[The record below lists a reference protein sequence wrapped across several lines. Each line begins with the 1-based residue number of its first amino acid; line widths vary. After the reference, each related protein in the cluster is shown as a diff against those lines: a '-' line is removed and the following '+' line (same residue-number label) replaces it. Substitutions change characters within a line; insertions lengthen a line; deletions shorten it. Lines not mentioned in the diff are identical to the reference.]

1 LKHSR
6 VTLALVALAVAL
18 ALPPRPL
25 AADEAAEADEKVL
38 KDAGVGTDGP
48 ALLDFFRRRT
58 LSDVDRKRI
67 GGLIGQLGS
76 NSFED
81 REQASRSL
89 RARGT
94 PAVPFLRRALGEADL
109 EVARRARLCLEEIEN
124 GPGPALAAAAA
135 RTLARRQPPGTVPTL
150 LAYLPHAD
158 DETVE
163 EAVLG
168 ALLATSPEG
177 KPDRGLAA
185 ALEDPFPLRR
195 EAAAHVLGR
204 KGDTAQR
211 AAVRQ
216 LLADKEVRVRFRAA
230 QALLVAGRDRAAV
243 PALINLL
250 ADAPPA
256 LAWQAE
262 ETLHLLAGAQ
272 APDVSAGDRDEA
284 GRRKCRDAWMAW
296 WTEHGAGADL
306 ARLTEAGRLLGLTLG
321 IEYNTGRVWECGMD
335 GKLRWEITG
344 LAGPMEAQVLPGGR
358 VLIAEANNNKVSERH
373 VKGKVLWE
381 KHVPGGP
388 TGCQR
393 LPNGNTF
400 VSTYTSVMEF
410 DRAGKQV
417 YSFNLPGSNAIRKQP
432 NGHILYARDGEIVEV
447 DTAGKQVRVVPLPRQ
462 TMYVG
467 VQGLPGDRFLVANS
481 STGQVLEVDQT
492 GKVLREDRV
501 PGACGVSRLPNGHTL
516 VSAKNLVVE
525 LDRSG
530 RRVWEQRS
538 AGYVRRVHRR

>member
-1 LKHSR
+1 MKHSR
-6 VTLALVALAVAL
+6 VALALVALAVAL

-25 AADEAAEADEKVL
+25 SADEAAEADEKVL

-58 LSDVDRKRI
+58 LSDADRKRI
-67 GGLIGQLGS
+67 GDLIGHLGS
-76 NSFED
+76 NSFDE
-81 REQASRSL
+81 REAASRSL

-94 PAVPFLRRALGEADL
+94 PAVPFLRRALGDPDP
-109 EVARRARLCLEEIEN
+109 EVARRARLCLEELEN

-135 RTLARRQPPGTVPTL
+135 RTLARRQPPGTVPML
-150 LAYLPHAD
+150 FAYLPHAD
-158 DETVE
+158 DEAVE
-163 EAVLG
+163 EEVLG
-168 ALLATSPEG
+168 ALLAASPEG

-185 ALEDPFPLRR
+185 ALEDPLPLRR

-204 KGDTAQR
+204 KGDRAQR
-211 AAVRQ
+211 AAVHK
-216 LLADKEVRVRFRAA
+216 LLADKKPRVRFRAA
-230 QALLVAGRDRAAV
+230 QALLAGRDRAAV
-243 PALINLL
+243 PALISLL
-250 ADAPPA
+250 EDAPPG
-256 LAWQAE
+256 LTWQVE
-262 ETLHLLAGAQ
+262 ETLRLLAGDQ
-272 APDVSAGDRDEA
+272 APAVSPGDRDDA
-284 GRRKCRDAWMAW
+284 GRRKWRDAWMAW

-306 ARLTEAGRLLGLTLG
+306 ARVTEAGRLLGLTLG

-335 GKLRWEITG
+335 GKLRWEIKG

-358 VLIAEANNNKVSERH
+358 VLIAEANNNKVSERDF
-373 VKGKVLWE
+373 KGKVLWE

-400 VSTYTSVMEF
+400 VSTHNSVMEF

-417 YSFNLPGSNAIRKQP
+417 YSFNLPGSNAICKHR
-432 NGHILYARDGEIVEV
+432 NGHILYARGGEIVEV
-447 DTAGKQVRVVPLPRQ
+447 DTTGKQVRVVPLPQ
-462 TMYVG
+462 QKMYVG
-467 VQGLPGDRFLVANS
+467 VQGLTGERFMVASS
-481 STGQVLEVDQT
+481 STGQVMEVDKT
-492 GKVLREDRV
+492 GKVLWEGRV

-530 RRVWEQRS
+530 KKVWEQRS